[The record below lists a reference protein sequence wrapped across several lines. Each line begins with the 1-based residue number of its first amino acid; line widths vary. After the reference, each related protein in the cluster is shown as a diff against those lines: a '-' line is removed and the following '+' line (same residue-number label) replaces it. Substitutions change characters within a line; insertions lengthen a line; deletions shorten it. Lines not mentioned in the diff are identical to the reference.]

1 MAPKETHMTHP
12 FTTAMQSLLDDLK
25 QKELTA
31 ELVDR
36 FIATGG
42 AHRISVTVDHPDP
55 AVKAAVDAVARH
67 VPADRLLRGF
77 ENFSREQVLAAR
89 VKLHEYVGTA
99 ATDAARPEVSP

>member
-1 MAPKETHMTHP
+1 MTQP

-36 FIATGG
+36 FVATGG
-42 AHRISVTVDHPDP
+42 AHRISVTVEHPDP
-55 AVKAAVDAVARH
+55 AVKAAVDAVARNI
-67 VPADRLLRGF
+67 PADRLLRGF

-89 VKLHEYVGTA
+89 VKLHDYVA
-99 ATDAARPEVSP
+99 SSSPSREEVGL